1 MFNDCNS
8 YKLNTRFSFDEP
20 VEIIWNEIIDFENWP
35 SWWTGIERIDNLHHS
50 ESVGGNTYKSIVRG
64 YIPYSLV
71 FYSFIDKI
79 VPMTLISTK
88 INGDLE
94 GGGVCRFSEKG
105 TGTELWLEWNV
116 SPTKLWM
123 KILSPVARSYFVKNH
138 DKILNKGFEGLIKNL
153 EKKRPNG
160 TK

>member
-50 ESVGGNTYKSIVRG
+50 ESVEGNTCKSIVRG

-138 DKILNKGFEGLIKNL
+138 DKISTRRIKWLIC
-153 EKKRPNG
+153 PSG
-160 TK
+160 